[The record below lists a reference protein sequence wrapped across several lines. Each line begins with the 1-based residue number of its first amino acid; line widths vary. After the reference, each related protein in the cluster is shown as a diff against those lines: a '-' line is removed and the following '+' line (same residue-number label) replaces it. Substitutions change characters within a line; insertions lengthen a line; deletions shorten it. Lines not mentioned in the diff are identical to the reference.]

1 MALWNDWNAYR
12 TALFFEG
19 SADFF
24 ISGGVRIGMFPF
36 DGRPVR
42 DKPLQKGG
50 ETDENRKHESTER
63 RSRR

>member
-1 MALWNDWNAYR
+1 
-12 TALFFEG
+12 
-19 SADFF
+19 
-24 ISGGVRIGMFPF
+24 MFPF